1 MWKAIYVKSRH
12 EKKVAESLKNQGI
25 ETYVPLRKK
34 LKEWSDRKKWVEEPV
49 ISCYVF
55 LNIEENQREEI
66 LRNKSVVAFVRNRG
80 KDAKIS
86 KQEIDIMKSILSEN
100 EIEVN
105 LENISLEVGQICEVI
120 KGPMGGKI
128 VKLYEKKGKRKVGVV
143 LEELKIGLS
152 IDINPAYL
160 KVLG

>member
-12 EKKVAESLKNQGI
+12 EKKIAEFLKNQGI

-34 LKEWSDRKKWVEEPV
+34 LKEWSDRKKMVEEPV

-55 LNIEENQREEI
+55 LNIEDNQREEI
-66 LRNKSVVAFVRNRG
+66 LRNKSVVAFVRNRE

-105 LENISLEVGQICEVI
+105 LEDISLKVGQICEVI
-120 KGPMGGKI
+120 KGPMKGKI